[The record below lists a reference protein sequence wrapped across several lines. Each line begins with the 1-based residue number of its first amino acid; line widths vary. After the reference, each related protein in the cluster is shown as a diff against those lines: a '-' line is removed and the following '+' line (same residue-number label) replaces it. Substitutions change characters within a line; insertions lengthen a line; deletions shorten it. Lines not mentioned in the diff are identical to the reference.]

1 MMKGGDF
8 ERLIGKA
15 RRFAALSV
23 SFKPLDAV
31 RAALG
36 AEKYEAST
44 AAILL
49 AKLQADCVTSEPGF
63 WVMRPSPREKTLL
76 ATDRS
81 VALEGLST
89 PLPQDEASVFLR
101 DTYLGD
107 SGPIRELLNRLVAN
121 PFDAHEQLGKL
132 LATFSQLGRATE
144 LYNRIPELRSAL
156 NRADGVVQSDSRLA
170 TGFFGHKEL
179 REELADWIDN
189 PPRERMARA
198 FYISGLPGVGKSFLM
213 AKVVQEAR
221 ARKNPVVLTL
231 DFDRR
236 GLNLL
241 DTDSLTLELA
251 RQVSDELPQ
260 HAPRL
265 SELRVELS
273 KEASGRYRRSGSLE
287 LPTGF
292 AEAMR
297 VAVQESGRPVLL
309 VLDTL
314 EVLRGYGETHPAR
327 LFSYIDQFIRSEIGP
342 MSIIA
347 AGRGDA
353 LAPVD
358 PFRIGETR
366 LLTGLEDATSA
377 QLLTGLNVPFG
388 RIQDIVDRA
397 RGNPLLL
404 RLGAKLALD
413 SESLTLDWQAGDRPE
428 LAGAYL
434 YRAILSR
441 IEDDGVRNVA
451 NFGLVMRQVDADAIR
466 EVIAPGVQMQLRA
479 GQAEALLTDLR
490 TNHWLVVDEAQSGWV
505 RHRSDMRQ
513 AMLPMIY
520 EDAPTQAAEIN
531 RRAVK
536 FFEGRV
542 PELQLY
548 HRLQLIRSGD
558 PLVNVSPQLARSFDD
573 AMIEELPAIAA
584 DAVRLARG
592 QRSFTGLSQTLSRN
606 VSDRQPIAPGQQPPD
621 RTMVRD
627 LELLLEQGD
636 LTEADRLYE
645 ALFTEMNDLKSPAGA
660 VALCHRWM
668 SGQWS
673 SASKQFKQLT
683 ELGYRLEGEGHSSL
697 YRLVV
702 LEMRAE
708 FGFQELA
715 REMSLD
721 GQLLLNAQSTYGEAQ
736 GRRLNDGP
744 LAFAMLAADGSRY
757 TSNDRRDRIGAA
769 ATGLDDASLTEFAR
783 SDMLALRERYG
794 IETLPHTQAHDYAA
808 VLNPYSRPVGTLFAL
823 KRSPRMLDYLNGIM
837 TNFDQVMDSAFN
849 IGESGGPK
857 ARLLSDPTQGIDYL
871 AAVGAT
877 ADWLGAFSFF
887 HSTAHVPMLARR
899 AERWRK
905 AAAGSWTFGGRP
917 PNKWRDQSEELD
929 RGMYQW
935 FEKAVG
941 HQEAVQEAARQFL
954 FWAFAGRWSPD
965 AGWLSAEAYFP
976 EIGERAQARIFRA
989 MSQGKQAGFG
999 LGRLNGHLGCL
1010 REMQRIGVARSIA
1023 VPLTILAMDA
1033 GDGYTPDDEF
1043 MTAFKIVAGPEVRS
1057 RLY

>member
-1 MMKGGDF
+1 MMKGGDL
-8 ERLIGKA
+8 ERLIGTA

-76 ATDRS
+76 ATERS
-81 VALEGLST
+81 VALDGLNT
-89 PLPQDEASVFLR
+89 ALPGDEASVFLR

-121 PFDAHEQLGKL
+121 PFDAPEQLGKL
-132 LATFSQLGRATE
+132 LGTLSQLGRATE
-144 LYNRIPELRSAL
+144 LYNRIPELRSAF
-156 NRADGVVQSDSRLA
+156 NRAEGALQSHSQLA
-170 TGFFGHKEL
+170 TGFFGHNGL
-179 REELADWIDN
+179 REELADWIDH
-189 PPRERMARA
+189 PPPERMARA
-198 FYISGLPGVGKSFLM
+198 FYIGGLPGVGKSFLL
-213 AKVVQEAR
+213 AKAIQEAR

-260 HAPRL
+260 HASRL

-273 KEASGRYRRSGSLE
+273 KEAAGRYRRSGSLE

-297 VAVQESGRPVLL
+297 MAVQQSGRPVLL

-353 LAPVD
+353 LAPLD
-358 PFRIGETR
+358 PFRVGETR
-366 LLTGLEDATSA
+366 SLTGLDDPTSA
-377 QLLTGLNVPFG
+377 QLLIGLNVPFQS
-388 RIQDIVDRA
+388 IQAIVDRA

-413 SESLTLDWQAGDRPE
+413 SEGLTLDWQAGDRPE

-441 IEDDGVRNVA
+441 IEDDGVRDVA
-451 NFGLVMRQVDADAIR
+451 NFGLVLRQVNADTIR
-466 EVIAPGVQMQLRA
+466 KIIAPAVQMQLSTD
-479 GQAEALLTDLR
+479 QADALLTDLR
-490 TNHWLVVDEAQSGWV
+490 TNHWLVVDDVQSGWV

-520 EDAPTQAAEIN
+520 EDAPSKTAEIN
-531 RRAVK
+531 RLAAK
-536 FFEGRV
+536 FFEGLV

-548 HRLQLIRSGD
+548 HQLQLVRAGE
-558 PLVNVSPQLARSFDD
+558 PLVNVPSPLALLFDD
-573 AMIEELPAIAA
+573 AMIEELPAVAA

-592 QRSFTGLSQTLSRN
+592 QRSITGLSQTHSRD
-606 VSDRQPIAPGQQPPD
+606 VSDNRPVAGAPQSPD

-645 ALFTEMNDLKSPAGA
+645 AAFSETGDLTSPAGA
-660 VALCHRWM
+660 VALCHRWL
-668 SGQWS
+668 SGRWS

-683 ELGYRLEGEGHSSL
+683 ELGFKLEGEGHSSL
-697 YRLVV
+697 YRLVA

-708 FGFQELA
+708 FGFEELA

-721 GQLLLNAQSTYGEAQ
+721 GQLLLDAQSTYGEAQ

-757 TSNDRRDRIGAA
+757 TSKDRRDRIGAA
-769 ATGLDDASLTEFAR
+769 ATGLDDASLTDFAR

-794 IETLPHTQAHDYAA
+794 IETLPHTQPHDYAA
-808 VLNPYSRPVGTLFAL
+808 VLNPYSRPIGTLFAL
-823 KRSPRMLDYLNGIM
+823 KRSPRMHDYLNGIM
-837 TNFDQVMDSAFN
+837 TNFDQVMESAFN
-849 IGESGGPK
+849 VGEQGGPK

-871 AAVGAT
+871 AAAGAT

-905 AAAGSWTFGGRP
+905 AAAGSWTFGGRRP
-917 PNKWRDQSEELD
+917 SEWREQSEELD

-935 FEKAVG
+935 LEKAVG
-941 HQEAVQEAARQFL
+941 HREAVQEAARQFL
-954 FWAFAGRWSPD
+954 FWASAGRWSPS
-965 AGWLSAEAYFP
+965 ASWLSAEAYLP
-976 EIGERAQARIFRA
+976 EIGERAQARILRA
-989 MSQGKQAGFG
+989 MSQGKRAGFG
-999 LGRLNGHLGCL
+999 LGRANGHLGCL
-1010 REMQRIGVARSIA
+1010 REMQRTGVARSIA

-1043 MTAFKIVAGPEVRS
+1043 IRAFRIVAGPEVRS
-1057 RLY
+1057 RFY